1 MKKNMKL
8 LLLSIFILPVAI
20 IATQAQGDI
29 ELQKHV
35 IGSGGSVGQTIEGS
49 NITLSGTVAQTA
61 VETQVLPTQSGPGL
75 TIHEGFWTPDELST
89 DVEQPT
95 DVSSNAI
102 SNYPNPLKES
112 TTFRY
117 TLEQP
122 SRVTLRVYDMN
133 GSLVNTVLSNEF
145 AVANNE
151 NTVPFEAKDQFG
163 TPLSSGSY
171 LYELAIE
178 PETGGRS
185 YSLRNVMVIVK

>member
-20 IATQAQGDI
+20 IATQAQEV

-35 IGSGGSVGQTIEGS
+35 IGSGGSVEQTIEGS
-49 NITLSGTVAQTA
+49 AITLSGTVAQTA
-61 VETQVLPTQSGPGL
+61 VETHELLDQSGVGL
-75 TIHEGFWTPDELST
+75 TIHEGFWTPEELST
-89 DVEQPT
+89 DVEQPR
-95 DVSSNAI
+95 DVANNTL

-112 TTFRY
+112 TTFRF

-133 GSLVNTVLSNEF
+133 GSLVNTVL
-145 AVANNE
+145 NNQYVNSE
-151 NTVPFEAKDQFG
+151 DTVPFDAKDQFG
-163 TPLSSGSY
+163 APLSSGSY

>member
-1 MKKNMKL
+1 
-8 LLLSIFILPVAI
+8 VAI
-20 IATQAQGDI
+20 IATQAQGEL

-35 IGSGGSVGQTIEGS
+35 IGSGGSVEQTIEGS
-49 NITLSGTVAQTA
+49 AITLSGTVAQTA
-61 VETQVLPTQSGPGL
+61 VETNVLIDQSGPGL
-75 TIHEGFWTPDELST
+75 TIYEGFWTPEELQT
-89 DVEQPT
+89 NVEQPT
-95 DVSSNAI
+95 DVANNTL

-112 TTFRY
+112 TTFRF

-133 GSLVNTVLSNEF
+133 GSLVNTVLSNQYVNSED
-145 AVANNE
+145 
-151 NTVPFEAKDQFG
+151 TVPFDAKDQFG
-163 TPLSSGSY
+163 APLSSGSY

>member
-20 IATQAQGDI
+20 IATQAQDI

-35 IGSGGSVGQTIEGS
+35 IGSGGSVEQTIEGS
-49 NITLSGTVAQTA
+49 NITLSSTVAQTA
-61 VETQVLPTQSGPGL
+61 VETKVLNSQSGPGL
-75 TIHEGFWTPDELST
+75 TIHEGFWTPEELST
-89 DVEQPT
+89 NVETPT
-95 DVSSNAI
+95 DVSNNSI

-145 AVANNE
+145 AVANSE
-151 NTVPFEAKDQFG
+151 NTVPFNAKDQYG
-163 TPLSSGSY
+163 SPLASGSY

>member
-20 IATQAQGDI
+20 IATQAQ
-29 ELQKHV
+29 EVEMQKHV
-35 IGSGGSVGQTIEGS
+35 IGSGGSVEQTIEGS
-49 NITLSGTVAQTA
+49 AITLSGTVAQTA
-61 VETQVLPTQSGPGL
+61 VETHEIIDQAGPGL
-75 TIHEGFWTPDELST
+75 TIYEGFWTPEELST
-89 DVEQPT
+89 NVEQPT
-95 DVSSNAI
+95 DVANNTL

-112 TTFRY
+112 TTFRF

-133 GSLVNTVLSNEF
+133 GSLVNTVL
-145 AVANNE
+145 NNQYVNSE
-151 NTVPFEAKDQFG
+151 DTVPFEAKDQFG
-163 TPLSSGSY
+163 APLSSGSY

>member
-20 IATQAQGDI
+20 IATQAQDV
-29 ELQKHV
+29 EMQKHV
-35 IGSGGSVGQTIEGS
+35 IGSGGSVEQTIEGS
-49 NITLSGTVAQTA
+49 AITLSGTVAQTA
-61 VETQVLPTQSGPGL
+61 VETHEIIDQAGPGL

-89 DVEQPT
+89 DVEQPDEVANNT
-95 DVSSNAI
+95 L

-112 TTFRY
+112 TTFRF

-133 GSLVNTVLSNEF
+133 GSLVNTVL
-145 AVANNE
+145 NNQYVNSE
-151 NTVPFEAKDQFG
+151 DTVPFEAKDQFG
-163 TPLSSGSY
+163 APLSSGSY

>member
-20 IATQAQGDI
+20 IATQAQDI

-35 IGSGGSVGQTIEGS
+35 IGSGGSVDQTIEGS

-61 VETQVLPTQSGPGL
+61 VETKELSGTAGPGL
-75 TIHEGFWTPDELST
+75 TIHEGFWTPELTQVSVDT
-89 DVEQPT
+89 PT
-95 DVSSNAI
+95 DVANNAI

-133 GSLVNTVLSNEF
+133 GSLVNTVMSNEF
-145 AVANNE
+145 ATANNE
-151 NTVPFEAKDQFG
+151 NTVPFEAKDQYG
-163 TPLSSGSY
+163 TPLASGSY

>member
-20 IATQAQGDI
+20 IATQAQGEL

-35 IGSGGSVGQTIEGS
+35 IGSGGSVEQTIEGS
-49 NITLSGTVAQTA
+49 AITLSGTVAQTA
-61 VETQVLPTQSGPGL
+61 VETNVLIDQSGPGL
-75 TIHEGFWTPDELST
+75 TIYEGFWTPEELQT
-89 DVEQPT
+89 NVEQPT
-95 DVSSNAI
+95 DVANNTL

-112 TTFRY
+112 TTFRF

-133 GSLVNTVLSNEF
+133 GSLVNTVLSNQYVNSED
-145 AVANNE
+145 
-151 NTVPFEAKDQFG
+151 TVPFDAKDQFG
-163 TPLSSGSY
+163 APLSSGSY

>member
-1 MKKNMKL
+1 M
-8 LLLSIFILPVAI
+8 
-20 IATQAQGDI
+20 
-29 ELQKHV
+29 QKHV
-35 IGSGGSVGQTIEGS
+35 IGSGGSVEQTIEGS

-61 VETQVLPTQSGPGL
+61 VETKELSAGPAGTGL
-75 TIHEGFWTPDELST
+75 TIHEGFWTPEELST
-89 DVEQPT
+89 NVNTQPEM
-95 DVSSNAI
+95 SNNAI

-117 TLEQP
+117 TLEQA

-151 NTVPFEAKDQFG
+151 NTVSFDAKDQYG
-163 TPLSSGSY
+163 TPLASGSY